1 VKKLIAL
8 LILLLAIAAIG
19 VWFFTP
25 AHAQQKTKGALQ
37 TEVFTN
43 FADNVTGAITPAIL
57 RTTIID
63 IINSYLDLN
72 GVASFACGVDRF
84 VSSQTTSASTC
95 TVPQAPG
102 YLSYDTGYIT
112 TEVSGAQY
120 SGYTKIVTAS
130 LIPSLTG
137 STKAFVCSGGNP
149 VINLVDCGTS
159 FSCASPVTLGTVTVT
174 QTGVIAIGTVP
185 TPSVT
190 AGDFIAWKT
199 SLAAGVC
206 RGLDLSGRAT
216 IYPTN

>member
-1 VKKLIAL
+1 MKKLIAIL
-8 LILLLAIAAIG
+8 VLLLAVAAIL
-19 VWFFTP
+19 VWLFTP
-25 AHAQQKTKGALQ
+25 ARSQQKTKESLQ
-37 TEVFTN
+37 TEVFSN

-72 GVASFACGVDRF
+72 GIGSFACGVDRF

-95 TVPQAPG
+95 TVPQSPG

-120 SGYTKIVTAS
+120 SGYTKVVTDSFIAA
-130 LIPSLTG
+130 LTG
-137 STKAFVCSGGNP
+137 STKAFVCAGGNP
-149 VINLVDCGTS
+149 VINLVNCGSS
-159 FSCASPVTLGTVTVT
+159 FSCSPVVTLGTVTVT
-174 QTGVIAIGTVP
+174 QAAVIAQGTISTP
-185 TPSVT
+185 TVS
-190 AGDFIAWKT
+190 AGNYLAWKT

-216 IYPTN
+216 IYQTN